1 MEKKQNEN
9 ITKNLIEND
18 QTDEKQ
24 EKYKISFCIKTQLVN
39 NKYNSIILVE
49 ILKNLIYFTY
59 VCFILIWNILYLL

>member
-24 EKYKISFCIKTQLVN
+24 EKYKISFCIKTQLVQ
-39 NKYNSIILVE
+39 II
-49 ILKNLIYFTY
+49 
-59 VCFILIWNILYLL
+59 NIIQNPH